1 MADEIMVALLIFA
14 AFSIVVC
21 VGALTIIITNK

>member
-1 MADEIMVALLIFA
+1 MADEIMVNILIFA
-14 AFSIVVC
+14 AFGLVVR

>member
-1 MADEIMVALLIFA
+1 MADEIMVDILIFA
-14 AFSIVVC
+14 AFGLVVC